1 MKKTTILMILCS
13 TLIFAS
19 NTKQN
24 NNKKE
29 NLTQKQVKEQ
39 MKREEKYAKE
49 QKFYNAEDYDFS
61 GAEVNPESV
70 KNTPSLKTDDLDMD
84 DVYD

>member
-1 MKKTTILMILCS
+1 
-13 TLIFAS
+13 
-19 NTKQN
+19 
-24 NNKKE
+24 
-29 NLTQKQVKEQ
+29 

-70 KNTPSLKTDDLDMD
+70 KNTPNLKMDDLDMD